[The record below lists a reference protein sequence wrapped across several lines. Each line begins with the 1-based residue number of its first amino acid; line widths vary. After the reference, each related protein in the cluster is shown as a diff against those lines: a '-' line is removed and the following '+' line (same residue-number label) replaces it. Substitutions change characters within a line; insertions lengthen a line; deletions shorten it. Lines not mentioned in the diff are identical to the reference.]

1 MHTPMTSTFQ
11 RVSLAA
17 VFGCSICVALS
28 ACVPTTPE
36 WESHF
41 GEAARQA
48 VAQQTL
54 NPEASLNT
62 APVNGVDGPAAKE
75 AICRYRNSFKE
86 PEPSSNGFTIGVGK

>member
-1 MHTPMTSTFQ
+1 MQTPSRFQ
-11 RVSLAA
+11 RALLAA
-17 VFGCSICVALS
+17 VFGCGLLALT
-28 ACVPTTPE
+28 ACVPTTPH

-41 GEAARQA
+41 GEAAREA

-75 AICRYRNSFKE
+75 AISRYRNSFKE